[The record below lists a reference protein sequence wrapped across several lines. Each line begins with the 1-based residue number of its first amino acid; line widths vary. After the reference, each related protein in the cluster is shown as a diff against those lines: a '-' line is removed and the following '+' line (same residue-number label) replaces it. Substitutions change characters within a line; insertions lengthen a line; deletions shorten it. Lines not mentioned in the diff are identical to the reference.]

1 MSQHW
6 TSPVKESGTA
16 MPAIEALGRWAR
28 LKKYQIEVTYGVYV
42 FTPGERLVFWTIFC
56 LLFSLVT
63 YYATLVLSRN
73 LVLVVHSA
81 GSLISAGH
89 SRAPCTPRVG
99 QLASIAA
106 HAPSRPA

>member
-16 MPAIEALGRWAR
+16 MPVMEALGRWAR

-42 FTPGERLVFWTIFC
+42 FTPGERLAFWTIFC
-56 LLFSLVT
+56 LLFGLVT
-63 YYATLVLSRN
+63 YYTTLFLLRN

-81 GSLISAGH
+81 GSLISAAH
-89 SRAPCTPRVG
+89 SKASFNPGVG
-99 QLASIAA
+99 QPASVAG
-106 HAPSRPA
+106 HASSRPA